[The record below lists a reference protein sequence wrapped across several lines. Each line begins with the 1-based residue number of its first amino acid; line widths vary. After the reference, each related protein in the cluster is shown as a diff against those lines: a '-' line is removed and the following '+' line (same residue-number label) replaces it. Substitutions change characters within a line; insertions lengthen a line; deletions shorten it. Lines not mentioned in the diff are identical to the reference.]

1 MKRLFC
7 ALLAAGLTACGA
19 AGPPPRAAPGRPGC
33 VTEFSAEKNYFP
45 HQVKAEYAK
54 GWQVRYERSYK
65 VLKTTV
71 QAAGGHAKAGSREI
85 DSTYVLLQ
93 CGAPRPELTGELAGA
108 TVIEVPVRTM
118 ADGGSVLYASLEK
131 LGKADALVGYAEP
144 FIGDVEAP
152 YLPKIAE
159 RIKAGKVAEIGYE
172 VNYEALA
179 DADPDF
185 YTNYAGD
192 DQTFSKIEEL
202 GIPIVFYF
210 PYSETPLGAA
220 EQIKFLS
227 LFFNAEQRAQQVFDP
242 IEERYLKLRAQIDA
256 HVAGQ
261 KKPKVLIGTVG
272 ESGSVT
278 TRQRERFEPQLIREA
293 GAEPVPDLPGGG
305 IATLSLEKFLDAG
318 ADTDYWMDLVF
329 FPKHKT
335 GADYIAGDDRLA
347 RLPALENGR
356 TFHRVGAR
364 GADYFLNGAL
374 EADLI
379 LRDMVNL
386 LHPELLKS
394 GDELQF
400 VKHVPAE

>member
-1 MKRLFC
+1 MKRLLC
-7 ALLAAGLTACGA
+7 VLLAVGLAACGT
-19 AGPPPRAAPGRPGC
+19 AGPPPRAAPDRPGC
-33 VTEFSAEKNYFP
+33 VTDFSAEQDYFP
-45 HQVKAEYAK
+45 HRVRAEYAQ

-71 QAAGGHAKAGSREI
+71 QAAGGHAEAGSREI
-85 DSTYVLLQ
+85 DSTYVLLR

-108 TVIEVPVRTM
+108 TVIEVPVNTM
-118 ADGGSVLYASLEK
+118 VDGGSVLYAALEK
-131 LGKADALVGYAEP
+131 LGRADALTGSAEP

-152 YLPKIAE
+152 YLPRIAE

-202 GIPIVFYF
+202 GIPVVYYF
-210 PYSETPLGAA
+210 PYTETPLGAA

-227 LFFNAEQRAQQVFDP
+227 LFFDAEQRAQQVFDP
-242 IEERYLKLRAQIDA
+242 IEERYTKLRARIDA
-256 HVAGQ
+256 YVAG
-261 KKPKVLIGTVG
+261 KEKPKVLIGAVG
-272 ESGSVT
+272 ESGTVT
-278 TRQRERFEPQLIREA
+278 TRQRERFEPQLIRAA

-305 IATLSLEKFLDAG
+305 IAALSLERFLDAG
-318 ADTDYWMDLVF
+318 ADADHWMDLVF
-329 FPKHKT
+329 FPKHRT
-335 GADYIAGDDRLA
+335 GADYIAADDRLA
-347 RLPALENGR
+347 RLPALKSGR

-364 GADYFLNGAL
+364 GSDYFLNGAL

-379 LRDMVNL
+379 LRDLVHL
-386 LHPELLKS
+386 LHPDLLRS
-394 GDELQF
+394 GDDLQF
-400 VKHVPAE
+400 VKRVPAE